1 MRGAVEPGDPPARR
15 RARPPARR
23 RHRRRRHP
31 RLRAV
36 PPHRPAAAL
45 TEAARVLRPGG
56 RVAAITWAWE
66 RASRAGTVWDQ
77 TLTEAGVPPAPPRR
91 VDAGLDR
98 PAAMEALLRTAG
110 LRPDRIWTVQLRHQ
124 WNRSSF
130 WELATGWGANRARL
144 SRLDTTTRARVPARA
159 HSRPGQLTP
168 RTTCGKARSSAR
180 RPSRAPAT
188 AQNRTIRARPCAQS
202 MQL

>member
-56 RVAAITWAWE
+56 RVAAITWARE

-110 LRPDRIWTVQLRHQ
+110 LRPDRIWAV
-124 WNRSSF
+124 
-130 WELATGWGANRARL
+130 
-144 SRLDTTTRARVPARA
+144 
-159 HSRPGQLTP
+159 
-168 RTTCGKARSSAR
+168 
-180 RPSRAPAT
+180 
-188 AQNRTIRARPCAQS
+188 
-202 MQL
+202 